1 MNIST
6 LLFSFALFC
15 LSSYSQDKT
24 DSTQFYRNE
33 LRRLERAYEDSF
45 RNSPRTKELSKKL
58 KYAAWASDYYSGISI
73 FTQIASADYEVLN
86 ADNAMDGF
94 PPISGPMVGIGLG
107 ITMKGRR
114 VIYEFGG
121 AIGLNKKTTKGSE
134 SITTSVTPIQMEYGY
149 DLVKKKSINV
159 FPYLGL
165 TFRIITLEYKTT
177 AQLNPTPN
185 SIASLVQN
193 NRSVKDRENE
203 FGYLAGIG
211 FEYVIPVS
219 SRASI
224 PVFVKFGTNRA
235 ISKKSLYLEGYL
247 YNPNIQ
253 YGNWTLTVGIKL
265 VSR

>member
-1 MNIST
+1 MKIST
-6 LLFSFALFC
+6 LLFSFVLFC
-15 LSSYSQDKT
+15 SSSFSQNKT

-33 LRRLERAYEDSF
+33 LRRLEKAYEDSF
-45 RNSPRTKELSKKL
+45 RNSPRTKELSEKI

-73 FTQIASADYEVLN
+73 YTQIASADYDILN

-94 PPISGPMVGIGLG
+94 PPISGPMVGIGFG
-107 ITMKGRR
+107 FTAKGRR

-134 SITTSVTPIQMEYGY
+134 SITASVSPIQMEYGY

-159 FPYLGL
+159 FPYIGL
-165 TFRIITLEYKTT
+165 VARFISFEYKAM

-193 NRSVKDRENE
+193 NRSAKANIRE

-211 FEYVIPVS
+211 LEYMIPVS
-219 SRASI
+219 SKVSI
-224 PVFVKFGTNRA
+224 PVFVKFGTNRVL
-235 ISKKSLYLEGYL
+235 SKKSPYLAGAYH
-247 YNPNIQ
+247 NPNIQ
-253 YGNWTLTVGIKL
+253 YGNWTIAVGIKL
-265 VSR
+265 VGR